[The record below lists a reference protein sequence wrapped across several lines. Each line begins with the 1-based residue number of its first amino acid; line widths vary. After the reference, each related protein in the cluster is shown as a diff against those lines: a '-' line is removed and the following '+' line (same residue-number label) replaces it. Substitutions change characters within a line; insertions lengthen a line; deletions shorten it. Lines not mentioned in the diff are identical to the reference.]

1 MYQRQQNTLSCEIKR
16 WQSDDSA
23 CFSAIRDSH
32 MFRTLRA
39 PAVCLELVS
48 MATDQ
53 TVWLQQSS
61 ADEVVCYVNSHRRN
75 KTLKIYSTFC
85 KIPLW
90 TC

>member
-1 MYQRQQNTLSCEIKR
+1 
-16 WQSDDSA
+16 
-23 CFSAIRDSH
+23 

-61 ADEVVCYVNSHRRN
+61 ADEVVYYGNSHRKN
-75 KTLKIYSTFC
+75 KTLKICTAFR
-85 KIPLW
+85 KDPQW
-90 TC
+90 TS